1 MTGQERASRRSSSSS
16 GHGSVDLMMV
26 STEDVAVALEQGD
39 GATREPLGRPDRARA
54 AGHRHRA
61 GA

>member
-1 MTGQERASRRSSSSS
+1 
-16 GHGSVDLMMV
+16 MMV